1 MRKMLKRTITGL
13 ALVLFLVPLLIL
25 GDWYFAC
32 AVAFIAYMANYEL
45 LAMFSKE
52 EPTFK
57 KLKYTMPI
65 YSAAIV
71 VLGYFDSKLMIA
83 GIVMGILLFLIGM
96 VINKHIKPSTSMK
109 LIFSY
114 IYGGC
119 LPLILL
125 YLRNINLWIVVL
137 TLVCVMLTDV
147 GGYIFGFLFGKHKLC
162 PSISPKKTIEGAI
175 LGTIFGVACGCAL
188 YFVLSKVYNITVFSI
203 FVDTKLYLEILA
215 VVGIT
220 LILAIAGQL
229 GDLVASRIKRAYDI
243 KDFGKIFPGHGGILD
258 RFDSTLIAGAVM
270 FAICYMI
277 GVI

>member
-1 MRKMLKRTITGL
+1 MLKRTITGL
-13 ALVLFLVPLLIL
+13 ALVLVLVPLLIL

-32 AVAFIAYMANYEL
+32 VAAFIAYMANYEL
-45 LAMFSKE
+45 LAMFSKD

-65 YSAAIV
+65 WSAVIV
-71 VLGYFDSKLMIA
+71 VLGHFDNTLIIP

-96 VINKHIKPSTSMK
+96 VINKHITPSTSMK

-119 LPLILL
+119 LPLTILQ
-125 YLRNINLWIVVL
+125 LRNINLWIVLL
-137 TLVCVMLTDV
+137 TLACVMLTDV

-162 PSISPKKTIEGAI
+162 PTISPKKTIEGAI
-175 LGTIFGVACGCAL
+175 LGTLFGVGCGCAL
-188 YFVLSKVYNITVFSI
+188 YFVATKVFDVTI
-203 FVDTKLYLEILA
+203 FKSFIDMKLYLEILS
-215 VVGIT
+215 VIGIT
-220 LILAIAGQL
+220 LVLAIVGQL
-229 GDLVASRIKRAYDI
+229 GDLVASRVKRAYEI
-243 KDFGKIFPGHGGILD
+243 KDFGKIFPGHGGVLD

-270 FAICYMI
+270 FVICYMI